1 MASTEIRP
9 ARPEDRDSVLAF
21 CMHTWDW
28 GDYIESVWDE
38 WLHDPQGTMYV
49 ATIDGKPAAVS
60 RFRMLTPT
68 EAWLEGMRVDPAYRQ
83 HGLAKAI
90 NDVMLAEAQGRGAT
104 VARLIT
110 ESTNTVAIRVIER
123 GLMQQVGAF
132 APFKAMPVSTPPK
145 SQYGLE
151 TPELATSADAGA
163 IIDYLNASNIFP
175 AAGGLYYVGFTA
187 FSITG
192 DQVKAMIEARQ
203 VYLLRRWDRLDGL
216 AFAEPRQGWQ
226 GNYLSIGYID
236 GTTEAISLIAYALRR
251 MLMAMQLDSVYA
263 NVPDL
268 IMVRDAFVGAEYEWD
283 GKVFYTYERQ
293 LNS

>member
-9 ARPEDRDSVLAF
+9 ARPEDREAVLAF

-38 WLHDPQGTMYV
+38 WLHDPQGKMYV
-49 ATIDGKPAAVS
+49 ATVDGKPVAVS

-83 HGLAKAI
+83 LGLAKAI
-90 NDVMLAEAQGRGAT
+90 NDVMLAEAQGRGAA
-104 VARLIT
+104 VARLMT
-110 ESTNTVAIRVIER
+110 ESTNAAAIRVIER
-123 GLMQQVGAF
+123 GLMQQVGAL
-132 APFKAMPVSTPPK
+132 APFKAMPVSTPPR

-151 TPELATSADAGA
+151 TPELATSADVGA
-163 IIDYLNASNIFP
+163 ILEYLNASNIFP
-175 AAGGLYYVGFTA
+175 AAGGLYYVAFTA
-187 FSITG
+187 YAITG
-192 DQVKAMIEARQ
+192 AVVEAKIKAQQ

-226 GNYLSIGYID
+226 GHYLSIGYID

-251 MLMAMQLDSVYA
+251 MIIDMQLESINA

-268 IMVRDAFVGAEYEWD
+268 ILVRDAFVGAEYEWD

-293 LNS
+293 LNP